1 MHYPNTYLSQP
12 RRSLRHPIVLSSQ
25 FVVRSVV
32 LLALLGGTPFTY
44 GVDTAA
50 DQIEISPAA
59 AAASKKALA
68 YLASTQRED
77 GSWPGSYGSTTGIV
91 ASCALAF
98 MSGGHVPG
106 SGEHGTSTAKAA
118 QYLISCAQPNGLI
131 YKQGMQ
137 GAPMYHHG
145 LATLALAEIW
155 GMTQDTRVR
164 DTVKRAVELI
174 VATQNRKGG
183 WRYQPRVSDDDLSV
197 TVMMLMA
204 LRAAKDGGILVP
216 KETIDLGIEYVKSCH
231 SSKESGKEGGFSYT
245 PGNGK
250 SGFALTGA
258 GVLSLQVAG
267 NYRAKEVMEGVDYL
281 ISHEPVGKVPAE
293 KEHYYYGQYYA
304 AMGIYQAQSA
314 GEWGR
319 RAWNQW
325 YPAITKSLI
334 STQQADGRWSSG
346 YDQYPTAMAAL
357 VLNIPYRFL
366 PIYQR

>member
-1 MHYPNTYLSQP
+1 MHYFITALCTNGRQLNQRNLQLIMRSFAVMLCSLSI
-12 RRSLRHPIVLSSQ
+12 S
-25 FVVRSVV
+25 F
-32 LLALLGGTPFTY
+32 AA
-44 GVDTAA
+44 DTAA

-59 AAASKKALA
+59 AAASNKAMA

-77 GSWPGSYGSTTGIV
+77 GSWPGSFGSTTGIV
-91 ASCALAF
+91 ASCTLALL
-98 MSGGHVPG
+98 SGGHVPG
-106 SGEHGTSTAKAA
+106 SGEHGASTAKAT

-155 GMTQDTRVR
+155 GMTQDLRVR

-281 ISHEPVGKVPAE
+281 VSHEPVGKEPAE

-319 RAWNQW
+319 KAWNQW

-346 YDQYPTAMAAL
+346 YDQDPTAMAVL